1 MHYEPEPDACRALFV
16 HLKTHAQA
24 TMQGLTAS
32 ELEQAQ
38 VSERQSINGKLRVT
52 EKLNVIES
60 LNRVDERPSVNQA
73 QRSSDWDRASQ
84 RLRVHK

>member
-1 MHYEPEPDACRALFV
+1 MHYEPEPDACRALFA

-38 VSERQSINGKLRVT
+38 VPERQSISERLRVT
-52 EKLNVIES
+52 EMLKVIES
-60 LNRVDERPSVNQA
+60 LKMMGERPSVCQA
-73 QRSSDWDRASQ
+73 QRSSD
-84 RLRVHK
+84 